1 MRNNT
6 LPPRPPARS
15 RLRFVHL
22 ILISLLF
29 PYSVLPSFRARL
41 SIFRA
46 GGDEDEKASEDNECI
61 PLRPTLARP
70 QEVKGKVHAAHE
82 GRARRSEA
90 SGPNTRHSPR
100 TPEEWGNRGVIGRV
114 ELKKDQDEETVRPA
128 LRRPCPCPPPPLP
141 SSTHGIKGLS
151 EIGSNASEGRPTT
164 LPST

>member
-82 GRARRSEA
+82 GRARRGEA
-90 SGPNTRHSPR
+90 SGLNTRHSPR
-100 TPEEWGNRGVIGRV
+100 MPEEWGNRGVIGRVEV

-128 LRRPCPCPPPPLP
+128 PLP

-151 EIGSNASEGRPTT
+151 EIGSNASEGRPDRQ
-164 LPST
+164 LFLRLD